1 MVVVV
6 VGLSSAT
13 GVTTAAAPCGPYTR
27 AAPLNHRYWPTNKL
41 KPAGTCKKCHWF
53 GPGQSL
59 VKEGRLDLVVRRHKE
74 AEREYGQV
82 EKGDD
87 HGRPSWM

>member
-1 MVVVV
+1 M
-6 VGLSSAT
+6 VGLSSAA
-13 GVTTAAAPCGPYTR
+13 GVTTAGEPCAQHR
-27 AAPLNHRYWPTNKL
+27 RNAPLNHPDRPTNKL
-41 KPAGTCKKCHWF
+41 KPAGACKECGRCGLGQNREEECH
-53 GPGQSL
+53 
-59 VKEGRLDLVVRRHKE
+59 LDLVVRRHKE